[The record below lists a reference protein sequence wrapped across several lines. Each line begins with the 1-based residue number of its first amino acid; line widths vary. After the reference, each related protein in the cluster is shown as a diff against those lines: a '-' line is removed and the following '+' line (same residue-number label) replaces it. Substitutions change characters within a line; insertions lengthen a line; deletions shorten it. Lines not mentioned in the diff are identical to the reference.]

1 MICCIIVFNFVKQ
14 NYHYTNITS
23 PESTNSIL
31 ITEYDLPLNSEM
43 IIYKQI
49 FCCIYKKEIYKSTE
63 FGFYPFFEEKA
74 QYNWITENQVELK
87 YTLDRTSDFSIAYIR
102 NITFN

>member
-1 MICCIIVFNFVKQ
+1 MLKYLFKLEIVFQ
-14 NYHYTNITS
+14 NCLNNNILFS
-23 PESTNSIL
+23 SIL
-31 ITEYDLPLNSEM
+31 CSYYSI
-43 IIYKQI
+43 
-49 FCCIYKKEIYKSTE
+49 KKEIYKSTE